1 MIFAI
6 FILIFNVLLK
16 LKCFGLKYV
25 LENFR
30 CAPNCTENRITRISK
45 TNDTKKEIQEQ
56 IQKLLEIVIFD

>member
-30 CAPNCTENRITRISK
+30 CAPNCTENRITRISQMIH
-45 TNDTKKEIQEQ
+45 KKEIQEK